1 MLIDRKLS
9 TAEKLRK
16 IGNFEQAIIIYEEIL
31 SKFPLNKRAQLGKS
45 SCIEYAPQMEVDFVI
60 SLFDKKLYNEAES
73 EIQNLIVKYK
83 NDENLYNIY
92 GAILSRLQI
101 FDKAK
106 EKYQKALELNPKFP
120 EALNNL
126 AELMNQTREFNKAKQ
141 LCEEAIRL
149 NKDYAEAYNNLGN
162 SFVNLGFY
170 KEANT
175 FYEKSLILNNPN
187 KYGVLNNL
195 GLVNAFLN
203 NFKVSNKYLI
213 QATNLI
219 PKEIEAVNTLASIV
233 VYQDKADYS
242 NISEYLIK
250 NLDFYDTKSKIFIL
264 TYLSILFFIEGEIE
278 KSKDYNKN
286 LINRLNEFLENR
298 KIFEPKDLNFV
309 KAYSSFLHSLN
320 KMATQESLTNNLSNK
335 NIIYHL
341 GESHCLS
348 FAHRTIQINSQKFRI
363 KPLITVGA
371 KAWHLTDKK
380 HNKQKPFFISQ
391 LKKVPYDSKIFISI
405 GEIDT
410 RISEGIITFHL
421 KSKKDLNEII
431 KETVYGYVSF
441 IEKFLESKKIEKF
454 YFSIHAPYQIRENK
468 DYNSEFE
475 LKRIEIIKTFN
486 NYLEKYTKE
495 FNSKFVDTFS
505 FTCDDKGESNKKY
518 MIDPTHLSPEALPII
533 EQSINNL

>member
-126 AELMNQTREFNKAKQ
+126 AELMNQTKEFNKAKQ

-219 PKEIEAVNTLASIV
+219 PKEIEAVNTLASIL
-233 VYQDKADYS
+233 VYQDKEDYS
-242 NISEYLIK
+242 NISEHLIK

-264 TYLSILFFIEGEIE
+264 TYLSILFYIEGEIE
-278 KSKDYNKN
+278 KSKNYNKY
-286 LINRLNEFLENR
+286 LINTLNEFLENR

-348 FAHRTIQINSQKFRI
+348 FAHRTIQINGQKFRI

-468 DYNSEFE
+468 DYNSELE

-495 FNSKFVDTFS
+495 FNSKFVDTYS

-533 EQSINNL
+533 EKKINNL

>member
-45 SCIEYAPQMEVDFVI
+45 SCIEYAPQMELDFVI

-126 AELMNQTREFNKAKQ
+126 AELMNQTKEFNKAKQ

-170 KEANT
+170 TEANT

-219 PKEIEAVNTLASIV
+219 PKEIEAVNTLASIL
-233 VYQDKADYS
+233 VYQDKEDYS
-242 NISEYLIK
+242 NISEHLIK
-250 NLDFYDTKSKIFIL
+250 NLDFYNTKSKIFIL
-264 TYLSILFFIEGEIE
+264 TYLSILFYIEGEIE
-278 KSKDYNKN
+278 KSKNYNKY
-286 LINRLNEFLENR
+286 LINTLNEFLENR

-348 FAHRTIQINSQKFRI
+348 FAHRTIQINGQKFRI
-363 KPLITVGA
+363 KPLITIGA

-441 IEKFLESKKIEKF
+441 IEKFLESKQIEKF

-468 DYNSEFE
+468 DYNSKLE

>member
-45 SCIEYAPQMEVDFVI
+45 SCIEYAPQMELDFVI

-106 EKYQKALELNPKFP
+106 EKYQKALELNPRFP

-126 AELMNQTREFNKAKQ
+126 AELMNQTKEFNKAKQ
-141 LCEEAIRL
+141 LCEEAIKL
-149 NKDYAEAYNNLGN
+149 NKNYAEAYNNLGN

-170 KEANT
+170 QEANT

-242 NISEYLIK
+242 NISEHLIK

-264 TYLSILFFIEGEIE
+264 TYLSILFYIEGEIE

-286 LINRLNEFLENR
+286 LIKRLNEFLENR
-298 KIFEPKDLNFV
+298 RIFEPKDLNFV

-348 FAHRTIQINSQKFRI
+348 FAHRNIQIYDQKFRI

-391 LKKVPYDSKIFISI
+391 LKKVPYNSKVFISI

-410 RISEGIITFHL
+410 RISEGIITFHQ

-441 IEKFLESKKIEKF
+441 IEKFLESKQIEKF

-468 DYNSEFE
+468 DYNSELE
-475 LKRIEIIKTFN
+475 LKRIEVIKTFN

-505 FTCDDKGESNKKY
+505 FTCDEKGVSNKKY

-533 EQSINNL
+533 EKKINNL

>member
-126 AELMNQTREFNKAKQ
+126 AELMNQTKEFNKAKQ

-219 PKEIEAVNTLASIV
+219 PKEIEAVNTLASIL
-233 VYQDKADYS
+233 VYQDKEDYS
-242 NISEYLIK
+242 NISEHLIK

-264 TYLSILFFIEGEIE
+264 TYLSILFYIEGEIE
-278 KSKDYNKN
+278 KSKNYNKY
-286 LINRLNEFLENR
+286 LINTLNEFLENR

-348 FAHRTIQINSQKFRI
+348 FAHRTIQINGQKFRI

-391 LKKVPYDSKIFISI
+391 LKKVPYASKIFISI

-468 DYNSEFE
+468 DYNSELE

>member
-126 AELMNQTREFNKAKQ
+126 AELMNQTKEFNKAKQ

-219 PKEIEAVNTLASIV
+219 PKEIEAVNTLASIL
-233 VYQDKADYS
+233 VYQDKEDYS
-242 NISEYLIK
+242 NISEHLIK

-264 TYLSILFFIEGEIE
+264 TYLSILFYIEGEIE
-278 KSKDYNKN
+278 KSKNYNKY
-286 LINRLNEFLENR
+286 LINTLNEFLENR

-320 KMATQESLTNNLSNK
+320 KMAAQESLTNNLSNK

-348 FAHRTIQINSQKFRI
+348 FAHRTIQINGQKFRI

-391 LKKVPYDSKIFISI
+391 LKKVPYASKIFISI

-441 IEKFLESKKIEKF
+441 IEKFLESKQIEKF

-468 DYNSEFE
+468 DYNSELE

-495 FNSKFVDTFS
+495 FNSKFINTFS
-505 FTCDDKGESNKKY
+505 FTCDGKGESNKKY

-533 EQSINNL
+533 EKKINNL

>member
-45 SCIEYAPQMEVDFVI
+45 SCIEYAPQMELDFVI

-106 EKYQKALELNPKFP
+106 EKYQKALELNPSFP

-126 AELMNQTREFNKAKQ
+126 AELMNQTKEFNEAKQ
-141 LCEEAIRL
+141 LCEKAIKL
-149 NKDYAEAYNNLGN
+149 NKNYAEAYNNLGN

-203 NFKVSNKYLI
+203 NFKVANKYLI

-219 PKEIEAVNTLASIV
+219 PKEIEAVNTLASIL

-242 NISEYLIK
+242 NISEHLIK

-264 TYLSILFFIEGEIE
+264 TYLSILFYIEGEIE
-278 KSKDYNKN
+278 KSKDHNQN
-286 LINRLNEFLENR
+286 LINRLNKFLENR
-298 KIFEPKDLNFV
+298 RIFEPKDLNFV

-348 FAHRTIQINSQKFRI
+348 FAHRNIQINGQNFRI

-391 LKKVPYDSKIFISI
+391 LKKVPYNSKVLISI

-410 RISEGIITFHL
+410 RISEGIITFHQ
-421 KSKKDLNEII
+421 KSKKDLDEII
-431 KETVYGYVSF
+431 KETVYGYVNF
-441 IEKFLESKKIEKF
+441 IEKFLEGKQVEKF

-468 DYNSEFE
+468 DYNSELE
-475 LKRIEIIKTFN
+475 LKRIKVIKIFN
-486 NYLEKYTKE
+486 DYLEKYTKE

-505 FTCDDKGESNKKY
+505 FTCDEKGVSNKKY

-533 EQSINNL
+533 EQKINNL

>member
-45 SCIEYAPQMEVDFVI
+45 SCIKYAPQMELDFVI
-60 SLFDKKLYNEAES
+60 NLFDKKLYNEAES

-106 EKYQKALELNPKFP
+106 EKYQKALELNPRFP

-126 AELMNQTREFNKAKQ
+126 AELMNQTKEFNEAKQ
-141 LCEEAIRL
+141 LCEEAIKL
-149 NKDYAEAYNNLGN
+149 NKNYAEAYNNLGN
-162 SFVNLGFY
+162 SYLNLGSY

-175 FYEKSLILNNPN
+175 FYEKSLFLNNPN
-187 KYGVLNNL
+187 KYSVLNNL

-219 PKEIEAVNTLASIV
+219 PKEIEAVNTLASIAI
-233 VYQDKADYS
+233 YQDKADYS
-242 NISEYLIK
+242 NISDHLIK

-264 TYLSILFFIEGEIE
+264 TYLSILFYIEGEIE
-278 KSKDYNKN
+278 KSKNYNKN

-298 KIFEPKDLNFV
+298 RIFEPKDLNFV
-309 KAYSSFLHSLN
+309 KAYSSFLRSLN
-320 KMATQESLTNNLSNK
+320 KMAAQESLTNNLSNK

-348 FAHRTIQINSQKFRI
+348 FAHRNIQINDKKFRI

-371 KAWHLTDKK
+371 KAWHLTDKR

-391 LKKVPYDSKIFISI
+391 LKKVPYNSKVFISI

-410 RISEGIITFHL
+410 RISEGIITFHQ

-441 IEKFLESKKIEKF
+441 IESFLESKQIEKF
-454 YFSIHAPYQIRENK
+454 YFSVHAPYQIRENK
-468 DYNSEFE
+468 DYNSELE
-475 LKRIEIIKTFN
+475 LRRIEVIKTFN

-495 FNSKFVDTFS
+495 FNSKFIDTFS
-505 FTCDDKGESNKKY
+505 FTCNEKGESNKKY
-518 MIDPTHLSPEALPII
+518 MIDPTHLSPKALPII
-533 EQSINNL
+533 ETKINNL

>member
-45 SCIEYAPQMEVDFVI
+45 SCIEYAPQMELDFVI

-106 EKYQKALELNPKFP
+106 EKYQKALELNPSFP

-126 AELMNQTREFNKAKQ
+126 AELMNQTKEFNEAKQ
-141 LCEEAIRL
+141 LCEKAIKL
-149 NKDYAEAYNNLGN
+149 NKNYAEAYNNLGN

-219 PKEIEAVNTLASIV
+219 PKEIEAVNTLASIL

-242 NISEYLIK
+242 NISEHLIK

-264 TYLSILFFIEGEIE
+264 TYLSILFYIEGEIE
-278 KSKDYNKN
+278 KSKDHNQN
-286 LINRLNEFLENR
+286 LINRLNKFLENR
-298 KIFEPKDLNFV
+298 RIFEPKDLNFV

-348 FAHRTIQINSQKFRI
+348 FAHRNIQINGQNFRI

-391 LKKVPYDSKIFISI
+391 LKKVPYNSKVLISI

-410 RISEGIITFHL
+410 RISEGIITFHQ
-421 KSKKDLNEII
+421 KSKKDLDEII
-431 KETVYGYVSF
+431 KETVYGYVNF
-441 IEKFLESKKIEKF
+441 IEKFLEGKQVEKF

-468 DYNSEFE
+468 DYNSELE
-475 LKRIEIIKTFN
+475 LKRIKVIKIFN
-486 NYLEKYTKE
+486 DYLEKYTKE

-505 FTCDDKGESNKKY
+505 FTCDEKGESNKKY

-533 EQSINNL
+533 EQKINNL

>member
-45 SCIEYAPQMEVDFVI
+45 SCIEYAPQMELDFVI

-126 AELMNQTREFNKAKQ
+126 AELMNQTKEFNKAKQ

-170 KEANT
+170 QEANT

-203 NFKVSNKYLI
+203 NFKISNKYLI

-219 PKEIEAVNTLASIV
+219 PKEIEAVNTLASIL
-233 VYQDKADYS
+233 VYQDKEDYS
-242 NISEYLIK
+242 NISEHLIK
-250 NLDFYDTKSKIFIL
+250 NLDFYNTKSKIFIL
-264 TYLSILFFIEGEIE
+264 TYLSILFYIEGEIE
-278 KSKDYNKN
+278 KSKNYNKY
-286 LINRLNEFLENR
+286 LINTFNEFLENR

-348 FAHRTIQINSQKFRI
+348 FAHRTIQINGQKFRI
-363 KPLITVGA
+363 KPLITIGA

-441 IEKFLESKKIEKF
+441 IEKYLENKKIEKF

-468 DYNSEFE
+468 DYNSELE

-495 FNSKFVDTFS
+495 FNSKFIDTFS
-505 FTCDDKGESNKKY
+505 FTCDGKGESNKKY

-533 EQSINNL
+533 EKKINNL

>member
-126 AELMNQTREFNKAKQ
+126 AELMNQTKEFNKAKQ

-219 PKEIEAVNTLASIV
+219 PKEIEAVNTLASIL
-233 VYQDKADYS
+233 VYQDKEDYS
-242 NISEYLIK
+242 NISEHLIK

-264 TYLSILFFIEGEIE
+264 TYLSILFYIEGEIE
-278 KSKDYNKN
+278 KSKNYNKY
-286 LINRLNEFLENR
+286 LINTLNEFLENR

-348 FAHRTIQINSQKFRI
+348 FAHRTIQINGQKFRI

-468 DYNSEFE
+468 DYNSELE

>member
-126 AELMNQTREFNKAKQ
+126 AELMNQTKEFNKAKQ

-170 KEANT
+170 TEANT

-219 PKEIEAVNTLASIV
+219 PKEIEAVNTLASIL
-233 VYQDKADYS
+233 VYQDKEDYS
-242 NISEYLIK
+242 NISEHLIK

-264 TYLSILFFIEGEIE
+264 TYLSILFYIEGEIE
-278 KSKDYNKN
+278 KSKNYNKY
-286 LINRLNEFLENR
+286 LINTLNEFLENR

-320 KMATQESLTNNLSNK
+320 KMAAQESLTNNLSNK

-348 FAHRTIQINSQKFRI
+348 FAHRTIQINGQKFRI

-391 LKKVPYDSKIFISI
+391 LKKVPYASKIFISI

-441 IEKFLESKKIEKF
+441 IEKYLENKKIEKF

-468 DYNSEFE
+468 DYNSELE

>member
-126 AELMNQTREFNKAKQ
+126 AELMNQTKEFNKAKQ

-219 PKEIEAVNTLASIV
+219 PKEIEAVNTLASIL
-233 VYQDKADYS
+233 VYQDKEDYS
-242 NISEYLIK
+242 NISEHLIK

-264 TYLSILFFIEGEIE
+264 TYLSILFYIEGEIE
-278 KSKDYNKN
+278 KSKNYNKY
-286 LINRLNEFLENR
+286 LINTLNEFLENR

-468 DYNSEFE
+468 DYNSELE

>member
-126 AELMNQTREFNKAKQ
+126 AELMNQTKEFNKAKQ

-219 PKEIEAVNTLASIV
+219 PKEIEAVNTLASIL
-233 VYQDKADYS
+233 VYQDKEDYS
-242 NISEYLIK
+242 NISEHLIK

-264 TYLSILFFIEGEIE
+264 TYLSILFYIEGEIE
-278 KSKDYNKN
+278 KSKNYNKY
-286 LINRLNEFLENR
+286 LINTLNEFLENR

-391 LKKVPYDSKIFISI
+391 LKKVPYASKIFISI

-468 DYNSEFE
+468 DYNSELE

>member
-45 SCIEYAPQMEVDFVI
+45 SCIEYAPQMELDFVI

-106 EKYQKALELNPKFP
+106 EKYQKALELNPRFP

-126 AELMNQTREFNKAKQ
+126 AELMNQTKEFNKAKQ

-170 KEANT
+170 QEANT

-203 NFKVSNKYLI
+203 NFKISNKYLI

-219 PKEIEAVNTLASIV
+219 PKEIEAVNTLASIL
-233 VYQDKADYS
+233 VYQDKEDYS
-242 NISEYLIK
+242 NISEHLIK
-250 NLDFYDTKSKIFIL
+250 NLDFYNTKSKIFIL
-264 TYLSILFFIEGEIE
+264 TYLSILFYIEGEIE
-278 KSKDYNKN
+278 KSKNYNKY
-286 LINRLNEFLENR
+286 LINTFNEFLENR

-348 FAHRTIQINSQKFRI
+348 FAHRTIQINGQKFRI
-363 KPLITVGA
+363 KPLITIGA

-468 DYNSEFE
+468 DYNSELE

-495 FNSKFVDTFS
+495 FNSKFIDTFS
-505 FTCDDKGESNKKY
+505 FTCDGKGESNKKY

-533 EQSINNL
+533 EKKINNL

>member
-31 SKFPLNKRAQLGKS
+31 FKFPLNKRAQLGKL
-45 SCIEYAPQMEVDFVI
+45 SCIKYAPQKEVDFVI

-73 EIQNLIVKYK
+73 EIQNLIIKYK
-83 NDENLYNIY
+83 NDENLYNIH

-101 FDKAK
+101 FDKAN
-106 EKYQKALELNPKFP
+106 EKYQKALELNPSFP

-126 AELMNQTREFNKAKQ
+126 AELKNQTKEFNEAKQ
-141 LCEEAIRL
+141 LCEKAIKL
-149 NKDYAEAYNNLGN
+149 NKNYAEAYNNLGN
-162 SFVNLGFY
+162 SFMNLGFY

-175 FYEKSLILNNPN
+175 FYEKSLVLNNPD
-187 KYGVLNNL
+187 KYSVLNNL

-219 PKEIEAVNTLASIV
+219 PKESEAVNTLASIV
-233 VYQDKADYS
+233 VYQEKADYTY
-242 NISEYLIK
+242 ISEHLTK

-264 TYLSILFFIEGEIE
+264 TYLNILFYIEGEIE
-278 KSKDYNKN
+278 KSKKFNED
-286 LINRLNEFLENR
+286 LINSLNEFLENR
-298 KIFEPKDLNFV
+298 RMLEPKDLNFV

-320 KMATQESLTNNLSNK
+320 KMATQESLTKNLSNK

-341 GESHCLS
+341 GDSHCLS
-348 FAHRTIQINSQKFRI
+348 FNHRNIQINDQKYII
-363 KPLITVGA
+363 KPLITIGI
-371 KAWHLTDKK
+371 KAWHLTDNK
-380 HNKQKPFFISQ
+380 HNKQKPLFISQ
-391 LKKVPYDSKIFISI
+391 LKKVPYNSKVFISI

-410 RISEGIITFHL
+410 RASEGIITFHQ

-441 IEKFLESKKIEKF
+441 IEKFLESKQIEKF

-468 DYNSEFE
+468 DYNSKLEM
-475 LKRIEIIKTFN
+475 KRIEIIKTFN

-495 FNSKFVDTFS
+495 FNSNFIDTFS
-505 FTCDDKGESNKKY
+505 FTCDGKGESNKKY

-533 EQSINNL
+533 EKKINDI